1 MDKRG
6 IILFGVGFLVGYMV
20 IRATKNN
27 VVFNPETQSLPDTF
41 AETIPPA
48 TVETVEKVEGTT
60 KIQEPEIVETV
71 DTPKIAGCKEK
82 WIKFAETRKFASSE
96 QEQATYDNFMTS
108 CVTQS

>member
-1 MDKRG
+1 MNKRE

-27 VVFNPETQSLPDTF
+27 VVVNPETQSLPDTF

-48 TVETVEKVEGTT
+48 TAGTVAGTTQIQEPEVVETVE
-60 KIQEPEIVETV
+60 
-71 DTPKIAGCKEK
+71 DPKIALCKDK
-82 WIKFAETRKFASSE
+82 WIKFAETRKFGSAE

-108 CVTQS
+108 CVSQS

>member
-1 MDKRG
+1 MNKRE
-6 IILFGVGFLVGYMV
+6 IILFGVGFLVGYMI

-27 VVFNPETQSLPDTF
+27 VVINPETQSLPDTF

-48 TVETVEKVEGTT
+48 IAGTVAGTT
-60 KIQEPEIVETV
+60 QIQEPEVIETV
-71 DTPKIAGCKEK
+71 DDPKITYCKEK
-82 WIKFAETRKFASSE
+82 WIKFAETRKFASAE

>member
-1 MDKRG
+1 MNKRE

-27 VVFNPETQSLPDTF
+27 VVLNPATQSLPNTF

-48 TVETVEKVEGTT
+48 TAGTIVGTT
-60 KIQEPEIVETV
+60 QIQEPEIVETLE
-71 DTPKIAGCKEK
+71 DPEITYCKEK
-82 WIKFAETRKFASSE
+82 WIKFAETRKFSSAE

-108 CVTQS
+108 CVAQS